1 MTPKECIMTALRR
14 ETPERIPTF
23 EWFIDTA
30 IAKALCGTD
39 DLIEAVEQL
48 DIDAINVRP
57 DYKKNWLSETT
68 FADEWGNERV
78 LTGDMIP
85 ACRKHAVTNIADWKE
100 YAFPDPQ
107 SPYRFQT
114 LEKALNRFGD
124 RRAVVLNL
132 RDGFSDMRDLLGYQ
146 QALISFAADKRHFS
160 DFLKRVAEYNITL
173 AEIAVE
179 RYGVQIVATTDD
191 VCTARGPIISPK
203 TYREVIYPAF
213 YEVMQAFRS
222 LGLLIVKHCDGDV
235 RKFIDLWIDAGIH
248 CLDPIDPGGNL
259 DMGEMK
265 RQYGD
270 KICLKGNIDCVGTL
284 TNGTPEQVEEE
295 VRVCIKKGG
304 RGGFILS
311 SSNTIHR
318 GVKPENYRTML
329 LALRKY
335 GGVSS

>member
-1 MTPKECIMTALRR
+1 MTPKECIMAALRR

-23 EWFIDTA
+23 EWFIDTT
-30 IAKALCGTD
+30 ITQALCGTD
-39 DLIEAVEQL
+39 DCIEAVEQL
-48 DIDAINVRP
+48 DLDAINVRP
-57 DYKKNWLSETT
+57 DYKKNWLNETT

-78 LTGDMIP
+78 LTGDLIP

-107 SPYRFQT
+107 SPYRFQM
-114 LEKALNRFGD
+114 LEKALNRFGG

-146 QALISFAADKRHFS
+146 QALISSAADKQLFS

-173 AEIAVE
+173 AEIAVK
-179 RYGVQIVATTDD
+179 RYGIQIVATTDD
-191 VCTARGPIISPK
+191 VCTAKGPIISPK
-203 TYREVIYPAF
+203 TYREVIYPTF

-222 LGLLIVKHCDGDV
+222 LGLLIVKHCDGNV

-248 CLDPIDPGGNL
+248 CLDPIDPGGDL

-265 RQYGD
+265 RQYGN
-270 KICLKGNIDCVGTL
+270 KIALKGNIDCAGTL
-284 TNGTPEQVEEE
+284 PDGTPEQVEEE
-295 VRVCIKKGG
+295 VRVCIEKGG
-304 RGGFILS
+304 RNGFILS

-318 GVKPENYRTML
+318 GVKPENYRAML
-329 LALRKY
+329 FALRKY
-335 GGVSS
+335 GGC